1 MFVDTHCHLN
11 MLVKK
16 DEDAFLQENDY
27 QIIEEKISEAQA
39 ADVKRI
45 ITIGTSVNESINS
58 VNIAKRF
65 EDVYAVVGL
74 HPCDC
79 AINWKDDF
87 VKIKELIKNKASS
100 FVKTTAD
107 KENKIVG
114 IGETG
119 LDFFHKPFDKE
130 RQIEAFRLHIELA
143 IENNLPVVVHVRES
157 AEEVLKVLQDYK
169 KEIKGVI
176 HCFSQKKDFA
186 DEALKLGL
194 YLGINGPITYPK
206 NEWFRN
212 VVRQLP
218 LESLLLETDAPFLPP
233 QKLRGK
239 QNLPAYIPIIAQAI
253 ADIKNIDVKEVG
265 DVTTLN
271 AQKLFGIK

>member
-1 MFVDTHCHLN
+1 MFIDTHCHLN

-16 DEDAFLQENDY
+16 DEDVLLQENDY
-27 QIIEEKISEAQA
+27 QIIEEKIFEAQA
-39 ADVKRI
+39 ADVKKI

-79 AINWKDDF
+79 TANWKNNF
-87 VKIKELIKNKASS
+87 EKIKELIKSNP
-100 FVKTTAD
+100 
-107 KENKIVG
+107 ENKIVAV
-114 IGETG
+114 GETG

-176 HCFSQKKDFA
+176 HCFLQKKDFA
-186 DEALKLGL
+186 NEALKLGL

-206 NEWFRN
+206 NEWFRE
-212 VVRQLP
+212 VVQQLP